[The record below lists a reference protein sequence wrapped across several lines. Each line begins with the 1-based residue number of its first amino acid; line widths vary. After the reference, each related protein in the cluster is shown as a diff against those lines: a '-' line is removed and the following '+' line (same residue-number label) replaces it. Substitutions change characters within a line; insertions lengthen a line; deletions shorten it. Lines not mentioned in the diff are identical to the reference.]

1 MKKLHRLHTH
11 SHTGNFHT
19 QCVTFPREESFYCK
33 STACMYVFTRVL
45 QLFWKGLT
53 GDQRCTS
60 GEQMMFVVSF
70 TDSLKSFQNQAVQL
84 HSLFSFLKN
93 LTSTRCETTVQQCKF
108 ICSKWYKINK
118 ECVRNVSL
126 WFNLVNITRWVLIYV
141 NYVYVLLCRTL
152 TDLLKQQGGEV
163 SSVENATAS
172 SPNGGRANGV
182 SARMLRSRS
191 GECWERPH
199 THIQT
204 HNTAYT
210 TDTFTFVHVMYP
222 IDISTKHV
230 ISRCS
235 HCGLTVISGGQRN
248 SGRVKG
254 QRAAKQLTTVQDCV
268 WTIVSV
274 KPVDICK
281 ETQGQFPG
289 LCGNDIR
296 CF

>member
-108 ICSKWYKINK
+108 ICSKWHKINK
-118 ECVRNVSL
+118 DCVRNVSL
-126 WFNLVNITRWVLIYV
+126 WFNLVNITRWALIYV

-204 HNTAYT
+204 HTYRHT
-210 TDTFTFVHVMYP
+210 TQHTPLIRSHLFMSCTLLTSLQNMSYHVVHIVDWLSY
-222 IDISTKHV
+222 
-230 ISRCS
+230 
-235 HCGLTVISGGQRN
+235 QE
-248 SGRVKG
+248 VKG
-254 QRAAKQLTTVQDCV
+254 TVAELKARGPPSS
-268 WTIVSV
+268 W
-274 KPVDICK
+274 P
-281 ETQGQFPG
+281 QFKTVFEP
-289 LCGNDIR
+289 L
-296 CF
+296 